1 MPISQESILKILII
15 AESLI
20 QAHDDIIDHFKILL
34 RAKRDGTVSD
44 EQIFDS
50 LNEYVLNGYNR
61 ILEQRMKVGHE
72 RWVYDH
78 THKRNEKARERM
90 KQSRAR
96 LKLGEGIRTY
106 APRTRQDNGPDI
118 EYDEATALQIK
129 YAKGEAIEPP
139 MDYSG
144 MFKKAKQND

>member
-1 MPISQESILKILII
+1 
-15 AESLI
+15 
-20 QAHDDIIDHFKILL
+20 
-34 RAKRDGTVSD
+34 
-44 EQIFDS
+44 
-50 LNEYVLNGYNR
+50 
-61 ILEQRMKVGHE
+61 
-72 RWVYDH
+72 
-78 THKRNEKARERM
+78 M

-106 APRTRQDNGPDI
+106 APRIRQDNGPDI